1 MGTILFIAFLVILG
15 IIIKKIVISVKEEL
29 EEMETSRELE
39 RRRLRDAQEA
49 KKYYKEKVLKNTLWW
64 SPPKNARIL
73 LDTNV
78 LSQDWIPKNKWVIVS
93 EWLRALLILA
103 KRYQLKI
110 IILPEVYEELY
121 QNGKKDAYYY
131 LYRLREKFPK
141 ENLEMELPLQ
151 HFGSRGRFADKK
163 LLEYMLNNNDVYL
176 FTFDDDLI
184 NRLISR
190 SSDRNV
196 KKRICEQYIEV
207 HSGDFW
213 CGFSSVVNEH
223 FGKSGDYLRLI

>member
-1 MGTILFIAFLVILG
+1 MQTIISIAFLVILW
-15 IIIKKIVISVKEEL
+15 IVIKKIVLFIKDKSEEI
-29 EEMETSRELE
+29 ETRRVLE
-39 RRRLRDAQEA
+39 RRRLRGAQEA
-49 KKYYKEKVLKNTLWW
+49 EKYYKEKVLKNTLWW

-78 LSQDWIPKNKWVIVS
+78 LSQDWIPKYKLPIVD
-93 EWLRALLILA
+93 EWQRALLILA

-121 QNGKKDAYYY
+121 QNGKEDARYY
-131 LYRLREKFPK
+131 LYKLREKFPK

-207 HSGDFW
+207 HDGDYW
-213 CGFSSVVNEH
+213 CSFRSVVREH
-223 FGKSGDYLRLI
+223 FGKSGDYL